1 MDSQALAERHRA
13 LRVAAA
19 EHDAL
24 GVEPG
29 DHAPER
35 AAARLRD
42 ALAPADLEPVHIESG
57 RIDERQVHVRHA
69 VEESPVAP
77 LAQMFAHIQID
88 ADRKS
93 TRLHSSHYGQPS
105 MPTSA

>member
-69 VEESPVAP
+69 VEEYPVAP
-77 LAQMFAHIQID
+77 LAQMLAHIQLDIGT
-88 ADRKS
+88 ASCGNENVS
-93 TRLHSSHYGQPS
+93 TVRSRWEQDQ
-105 MPTSA
+105 